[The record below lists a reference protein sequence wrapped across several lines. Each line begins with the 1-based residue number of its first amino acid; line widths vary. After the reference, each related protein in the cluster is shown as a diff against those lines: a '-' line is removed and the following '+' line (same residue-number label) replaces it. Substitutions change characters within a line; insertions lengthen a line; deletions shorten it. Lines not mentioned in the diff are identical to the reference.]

1 MSTDKV
7 WTSNGPLVK
16 SLFTEPSL
24 LNTEPA
30 LKTLRDIMALGGDDF
45 KRKITVAA
53 ADVQTGEYVTF
64 N

>member
-1 MSTDKV
+1 
-7 WTSNGPLVK
+7 
-16 SLFTEPSL
+16 
-24 LNTEPA
+24 
-30 LKTLRDIMALGGDDF
+30 MALGGDDF